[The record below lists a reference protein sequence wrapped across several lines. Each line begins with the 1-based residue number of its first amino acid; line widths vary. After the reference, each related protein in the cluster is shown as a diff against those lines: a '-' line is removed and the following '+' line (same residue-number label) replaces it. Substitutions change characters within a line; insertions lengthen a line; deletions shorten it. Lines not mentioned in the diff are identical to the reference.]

1 MDIHHVDIA
10 IIGGGILGFS
20 TAMQL
25 KKKYPHYSI
34 SLFEKEATPAE
45 HQTGHNSGVIH
56 AGVYYKP
63 GSLKAKFCRQGLKD
77 TVQFC
82 EEHKV
87 PYASPG
93 KLIVATNDIELER
106 MQALIQRSQ
115 ENQLK
120 CEVLNQSQL
129 KKLSPQINGVGAI
142 HVLETKIINWK
153 QVTEKYA
160 DIFVKH
166 GGNVFYH
173 QAVES
178 ISEHKTDVMLK
189 TNANMHVVANYVIC
203 CAGLQADRIV
213 KLSGQKPN
221 FKIVPFRGEYYQL
234 SDKFNASIQHLIYPV
249 PNPDLPFLGVHLTRM
264 IDGSVTVGPNAVL
277 AMKREGYQRSNIS
290 LVDFGETITYPA
302 FWKMLKNNFKP
313 VWHELKTSL
322 SKKAYLKEV
331 QKYCPSVTLNDLQ
344 PYPSGVRAQAL
355 SKDGKL
361 VEDFLFQNS
370 KRILHVCNAPSP
382 AATSSLP
389 IGRYIIEKFEQLLA

>member
-1 MDIHHVDIA
+1 MDIHRVDVA

-25 KKKYPHYSI
+25 KEKYPRYSI
-34 SLFEKEATPAE
+34 SLLEKEATPAE

-56 AGVYYKP
+56 AGVYYKL

-77 TVQFC
+77 IVRFC
-82 EEHKV
+82 DNHHI

-93 KLIVATNDIELER
+93 KLIVATDEAELTR
-106 MQALIQRSQ
+106 MQALIERSK
-115 ENQLK
+115 ENQL
-120 CEVLNQSQL
+120 EFDVLDQSQL
-129 KKLSPQINGVGAI
+129 KKISPEINGIGAI

-160 DIFVKH
+160 DIFIKNN
-166 GGNVFYH
+166 GNVFY
-173 QAVES
+173 QQTVEA
-178 ISEHKTDVMLK
+178 ISEHKTDVVIK
-189 TNANMHVVANYVIC
+189 TSSGRHVIAKYVIC
-203 CAGLQADRIV
+203 CTGLQADRMV

-234 SDKFNASIQHLIYPV
+234 NQKFNQSIQHLIYPV

-277 AMKREGYQRSNIS
+277 AMKREGYKRSNLN
-290 LVDFGETITYPA
+290 LVDLGEILAYPA

-313 VWHELKTSL
+313 VLHELKTSL

-331 QKYCPSVTLNDLQ
+331 QKYCPSVTLDDLQ
-344 PYPSGVRAQAL
+344 PYPAGVRAQAL

-389 IGRYIIEKFEQLLA
+389 IGRYIIEKFEKLLA